1 MAAPTI
7 HEAKN
12 LEEFTRLVEAQL
24 RVARDKHPGQIAQM
38 WFRGCGSMADHR
50 LQPSLF
56 RHPEINNAEVLI
68 TTEQRMLARFTQSAL
83 LTADLKLHNQDDPAG
98 RIKNLFIMQHYNIP
112 TRLLDWTENPYIALY
127 FAVTSARYDRTAKNY
142 AGDATVWMLDPITW
156 NSKALFNNTWGEQG
170 PVSPSADI
178 ISLYAPPAD
187 NEEYRAGS
195 IQRSPI
201 AVYGIPNNARM
212 FAQRGVF
219 TLFGSTLDQMEKIFS
234 DDSYPAECLCQI
246 RIPRD
251 TIAYFLDVITTYG
264 FTDSVSYPDLH
275 GLAMEIKRKH
285 KFLV

>member
-1 MAAPTI
+1 MPAPTI
-7 HEAKN
+7 SEAKD
-12 LEEFTRLVEAQL
+12 LQEYTKLVEDQL
-24 RVARDKHPGQIAQM
+24 KIAKTKHPNQIAQM
-38 WFRGCGSMADHR
+38 WFRGCGSMAEHK

-56 RHPEINNAEVLI
+56 RHPEINDAESLI
-68 TTEQRMLARFTQSAL
+68 KIEQQMLARFTQSAM
-83 LTADLKLHNQDDPAG
+83 LTGDLKLHDQNDSAG
-98 RIKNLFIMQHYNIP
+98 RIKNLFIMQHYGIP

-127 FAVTSARYDRTAKNY
+127 FALTCARYDRPAKAY
-142 AGDATVWMLDPITW
+142 VDDATVWMLDPITW
-156 NSKALFNNTWGEQG
+156 NAKALFNNTWGDQG
-170 PVSPSADI
+170 PISPTNEM

-195 IQRSPI
+195 IQRSPV

-219 TLFGSTLDQMEKIFS
+219 TIFGSTLDPMEKTFM

-246 RIPRD
+246 KIPREK
-251 TIAYFLDVITTYG
+251 IPYFLDVITTYG

-275 GLAMEIKRKH
+275 GLAMEIKRNH